1 MTTVRH
7 TCGRRS
13 GQSAR
18 ALPHGPWP
26 GSVGA
31 ILSADTHGASRRCR
45 HQRARP
51 VGPRPALESSWLRT
65 CVFKQRPW
73 GRWHLGHRTGV
84 WGPRV
89 CPQTPGGESG
99 DGSPRLCPWAAPLAP
114 AVLRRPQ
121 GRPRSPGPGRPGQL
135 NISAGSQGRPGPP
148 PPCTPSASP
157 AVGSPVA
164 LWEQGAP
171 QKGCMPPGQGWGVSA
186 AAPAGG
192 HGHHPGLAQPTLAS
206 LPGRAAETSCCP
218 TGEWALLAVPWALA
232 PRTSWNRDS
241 HGSLVVRG
249 APGSPGVAPPPVS
262 LPDWRHRRQ
271 TSMCVTLAHGVCL
284 VQQLPVL
291 TNSG

>member
-73 GRWHLGHRTGV
+73 GRWHLGYRTGV

-135 NISAGSQGRPGPP
+135 NISAGSQGHPGPP
-148 PPCTPSASP
+148 TSMHTIRVACGGVPCRPVGAGCSPEGVHASRAGLGGVRCCSSRRARPPPGPGTADPGQPAREGGRDQLLPDGRVGPARRPLGSCPSHWLEQGQPWESRGQGGTGVP
-157 AVGSPVA
+157 RGGSPTCFSSRSETQETNKHV
-164 LWEQGAP
+164 
-171 QKGCMPPGQGWGVSA
+171 CDTCTWG
-186 AAPAGG
+186 
-192 HGHHPGLAQPTLAS
+192 
-206 LPGRAAETSCCP
+206 LPGTAITCA
-218 TGEWALLAVPWALA
+218 
-232 PRTSWNRDS
+232 N
-241 HGSLVVRG
+241 
-249 APGSPGVAPPPVS
+249 
-262 LPDWRHRRQ
+262 
-271 TSMCVTLAHGVCL
+271 
-284 VQQLPVL
+284 
-291 TNSG
+291 

>member
-73 GRWHLGHRTGV
+73 GRWHLGYRTGV

-121 GRPRSPGPGRPGQL
+121 GRPRSPDPGRLGQL

-148 PPCTPSASP
+148 PPCTPSALP

-171 QKGCMPPGQGWGVSA
+171 QKGCMPPGQGWGGVRCCS
-186 AAPAGG
+186 
-192 HGHHPGLAQPTLAS
+192 S
-206 LPGRAAETSCCP
+206 RRA
-218 TGEWALLAVPWALA
+218 
-232 PRTSWNRDS
+232 R
-241 HGSLVVRG
+241 
-249 APGSPGVAPPPVS
+249 PPPRPGAADPGQPAKEGGRDQL
-262 LPDWRHRRQ
+262 LPDGRVGPARRPLG
-271 TSMCVTLAHGVCL
+271 SCPSH
-284 VQQLPVL
+284 
-291 TNSG
+291 

>member
-13 GQSAR
+13 GQSAH

-114 AVLRRPQ
+114 VVLRRPQ

-171 QKGCMPPGQGWGVSA
+171 QKGCMPPGQGWGGGPLLLQPTGTATTRAWHSRPWPACQGGRPRPA
-186 AAPAGG
+186 AARRASGPCSPSPGLLPLALAGTGTAMGVSWSGG
-192 HGHHPGLAQPTLAS
+192 HRGPQGW
-206 LPGRAAETSCCP
+206 LPHLFLFPIGD
-218 TGEWALLAVPWALA
+218 TGDKQA
-232 PRTSWNRDS
+232 
-241 HGSLVVRG
+241 
-249 APGSPGVAPPPVS
+249 
-262 LPDWRHRRQ
+262 
-271 TSMCVTLAHGVCL
+271 CV
-284 VQQLPVL
+284 
-291 TNSG
+291 